1 NRCLHPRDPGNCRGQ
16 FIRWY
21 WDSERKICDVFTYT
35 GCQGNGNN
43 YASREECLAICHKE
57 AAPVVVGDFAS
68 VCKHDVDAGE
78 CNGVFQRFAFDTE
91 SGECRPF
98 TYGGC
103 GGNGNNFA
111 TLAECRI
118 KCQKVA
124 LSPGN
129 LCEHDI
135 EVGECSG
142 VFVRFGYDRA
152 SNDCRQFTY
161 GGCGGN
167 GNNFATIAECRN
179 VCVKKVCN
187 PNPQCDLTRCQIV
200 NDRNGCPFCSCPPV
214 NQPSPPGTK
223 LFPSH
228 LLHGHKAYVKK
239 HQQHLKHI

>member
-1 NRCLHPRDPGNCRGQ
+1 MHLG
-16 FIRWY
+16 I
-21 WDSERKICDVFTYT
+21 SKT
-35 GCQGNGNN
+35 
-43 YASREECLAICHKE
+43 
-57 AAPVVVGDFAS
+57 APVVVHEFAN

-78 CNGVFQRFAFDTE
+78 CNGVFQSHATTSSNQLQRFAFDTE

-142 VFVRFGYDRA
+142 VFVRFGYDRF

-167 GNNFATIAECRN
+167 GNNFATIQECRN

-187 PNPQCDLTRCQIV
+187 PNPQCDLARCQIV
-200 NDRNGCPFCSCPPV
+200 NDHDGCPFCSCPPT
-214 NQPSPPGTK
+214 NQPAPPGERILQIWAWVPK
-223 LFPSH
+223 KQAHPLSSDFSGKAPLSKEKKPS
-228 LLHGHKAYVKK
+228 LKQKDR
-239 HQQHLKHI
+239 HQDPMCPTAPMSMLTAAKTHAL

>member
-1 NRCLHPRDPGNCRGQ
+1 MTYFQL
-16 FIRWY
+16 
-21 WDSERKICDVFTYT
+21 CDVFTYT

-57 AAPVVVGDFAS
+57 AAPVVVHEFAN

-118 KCQKVA
+118 KCQK
-124 LSPGN
+124 
-129 LCEHDI
+129 
-135 EVGECSG
+135 
-142 VFVRFGYDRA
+142 
-152 SNDCRQFTY
+152 
-161 GGCGGN
+161 GN
-167 GNNFATIAECRN
+167 GNNFATIQECRN

-187 PNPQCDLTRCQIV
+187 PNPQCDLARCQIV
-200 NDRNGCPFCSCPPV
+200 NDHDGCPFCSCPPT
-214 NQPSPPGTK
+214 NQPAPPG
-223 LFPSH
+223 
-228 LLHGHKAYVKK
+228 
-239 HQQHLKHI
+239 